1 MEINFSKRLVI
12 NYELLKYKSLGQAFS
27 KACGV
32 QRQSLGRSSQW
43 AKSPVQTAKLSNHK
57 ANCQRSWQFA
67 FVRWALRKGWISK
80 QSSGLFWKRVPAFH
94 QILDL
99 DWNANARLTP
109 CKWGRLLSKG
119 TNSLYLTNYWWRA
132 NERANCFYH
141 LLYNLRDVDGYVPYK
156 CVM

>member
-1 MEINFSKRLVI
+1 MTNLKAIPHKDCASDAKSDFSLDCTKSTQACWSVDQPTEINFSKQFVI

-67 FVRWALRKGWISK
+67 FVRRALRKGWMLKIIQWIIFNRGGQHFIKSMIWFEMPM
-80 QSSGLFWKRVPAFH
+80 QGWRPASEGVP
-94 QILDL
+94 
-99 DWNANARLTP
+99 
-109 CKWGRLLSKG
+109 
-119 TNSLYLTNYWWRA
+119 
-132 NERANCFYH
+132 
-141 LLYNLRDVDGYVPYK
+141 
-156 CVM
+156 